1 MRFVRRP
8 AVRED
13 GCGMKRIKLDISN
26 GLMDAAI
33 TRMLEQ
39 IKEFTV
45 IRGAALPAD
54 VLLMETAYDPGFTLG
69 ECLTRAKLFH
79 SQSPECKVI
88 LLCDENS
95 APELA
100 RQVVQAKKDGLIDD
114 FVYSSVS
121 ESYLTALLSAL

>member
-1 MRFVRRP
+1 
-8 AVRED
+8 
-13 GCGMKRIKLDISN
+13 MKRIKLDICN
-26 GLMDAAI
+26 GLMAAAI
-33 TRMLEQ
+33 TRVLEHTEGFS
-39 IKEFTV
+39 IV
-45 IRGAALPAD
+45 RGASLSAD

-69 ECLTRAKLFH
+69 ECLAKAKLLR
-79 SQSPECKVI
+79 SRSPECKVV

-100 RQVVQAKKDGLIDD
+100 RQVVQAKKDGRIDD

>member
-1 MRFVRRP
+1 MRKIVGIRNG
-8 AVRED
+8 VD
-13 GCGMKRIKLDISN
+13 MKRIKLDICN
-26 GLMDAAI
+26 GLMAAAI
-33 TRMLEQ
+33 TRMLEHT
-39 IKEFTV
+39 EGFSV
-45 IRGAALPAD
+45 IRGESLSAD

-69 ECLTRAKLFH
+69 ECLTKAKLLR
-79 SQSPECKVI
+79 SRSPECKVI

-100 RQVVQAKKDGLIDD
+100 RQVVQAKKDGRIDD

>member
-1 MRFVRRP
+1 
-8 AVRED
+8 
-13 GCGMKRIKLDISN
+13 MKRIKLDISN

-33 TRMLEQ
+33 TRMLEL
-39 IKEFTV
+39 IEEFTV
-45 IRGAALPAD
+45 IGGESLSTD

-69 ECLTRAKLFH
+69 DCLTKAKLLR

>member
-8 AVRED
+8 AARED

-39 IKEFTV
+39 TEEFTV
-45 IRGAALPAD
+45 IRGTASPAD

-69 ECLTRAKLFH
+69 ECLTKAKLLH
-79 SQSPECKVI
+79 SRCPECKVI

-121 ESYLTALLSAL
+121 KSYLTALLSAL

>member
-8 AVRED
+8 AARED
-13 GCGMKRIKLDISN
+13 GCNMKRIKLEICN
-26 GLMDAAI
+26 GLMAAAI
-33 TRMLEQ
+33 TRMLEHT
-39 IKEFTV
+39 EGFSV
-45 IRGAALPAD
+45 IRGASSSAD
-54 VLLMETAYDPGFTLG
+54 VLLMETAYDPGFTLYD
-69 ECLTRAKLFH
+69 CLTKAKLLR
-79 SQSPECKVI
+79 SRSPECKVI

-100 RQVVQAKKDGLIDD
+100 RQVVQAKKDGRIDD

>member
-1 MRFVRRP
+1 
-8 AVRED
+8 
-13 GCGMKRIKLDISN
+13 MKRIKLDICN

-33 TRMLEQ
+33 SRMLEQ
-39 IKEFTV
+39 TEGFIV
-45 IRGAALPAD
+45 IGGESLSAD

-69 ECLTRAKLFH
+69 ECLTKAKLLH
-79 SQSPECKVI
+79 SRCPECKVI
-88 LLCDENS
+88 VLCDENS

-100 RQVVQAKKDGLIDD
+100 RQVAQAKKDGRIDD

>member
-1 MRFVRRP
+1 
-8 AVRED
+8 
-13 GCGMKRIKLDISN
+13 MKRIKLDISN

-33 TRMLEQ
+33 TRMLEHT
-39 IKEFTV
+39 EGFSV
-45 IRGAALPAD
+45 IRGASLSSD

-69 ECLTRAKLFH
+69 ECLARAKLLR

-100 RQVVQAKKDGLIDD
+100 RQVVQAKKDGMIDD

>member
-1 MRFVRRP
+1 
-8 AVRED
+8 
-13 GCGMKRIKLDISN
+13 MKRIKVDICN

-33 TRMLEQ
+33 TRMLELAE
-39 IKEFTV
+39 EFAV
-45 IRGAALPAD
+45 IGGAPLSAD

-69 ECLTRAKLFH
+69 ECLTKAKQLR
-79 SQSPECKVI
+79 SRCPECKVI

-95 APELA
+95 APEHA
-100 RQVVQAKKDGLIDD
+100 RQVVQAKKDGMIDD